1 MNLSRSRIMPVVLS
15 RRRFITIAAAAVG
28 LPLLLLKAGT
38 SQARPVRWEGT
49 ALGAPASIQLYHTD
63 EAQARAAI
71 AAGLNE
77 LKRLEAIFS
86 VYRADSAISA
96 LNHDGVLENAPADF
110 NALLTPPLSLARISD
125 GVYDPTVQPLWQTYF
140 RHFTGANPDP
150 AGPAPRELEAALA
163 LVDWRA
169 VEVDTDRRRIA
180 FARPGMGLTLN
191 SGAQGYIT
199 DRVTDVLRAHGF
211 DRMLVD
217 MGEPRAL
224 STKPDGSAWR
234 IGIANPADPDRTVAT
249 LDVVDQCVSTSG
261 GYGTLFDPAGAFTHL
276 MDTRTG
282 RTAPA
287 LLGVSVVANTGT
299 VADGLSTA
307 MLMAPVTRRLA
318 ILRAA
323 GGIKALYVTPEG
335 VVSTVEA

>member
-1 MNLSRSRIMPVVLS
+1 MSVVLS

-28 LPLLLLKAGT
+28 LPLLLLKTGA

-63 EAQARAAI
+63 ETRAQAAI
-71 AAGLNE
+71 TAGLHE

-96 LNHDGVLENAPADF
+96 LNRDGVLENAPADF
-110 NALLTPPLSLARISD
+110 VALLTRALALARISE

-140 RHFTGANPDP
+140 RHFTGPSPDP
-150 AGPAPRELEAALA
+150 AGPAQRELEAALA
-163 LVDWRA
+163 VVDWRA
-169 VEVDTDRRRIA
+169 VEVGANRIA
-180 FARPGMGLTLN
+180 FAHPGMGLTLN

-199 DRVTDVLRAHGF
+199 DRVADVLRAHGF

-224 STKPDGSAWR
+224 SAKPDGSAWR
-234 IGIANPADPDRTVAT
+234 IGIANPADPGSTVAT
-249 LDVVDQCVSTSG
+249 LEVVDQCVSTSG

-276 MDTRTG
+276 IDTRTG

-287 LLGVSVVANTGT
+287 LLAVSVIAQTGT

-307 MLMAPVTRRLA
+307 MLMAPVERRLA
-318 ILRAA
+318 ILQAA
-323 GGIKALYVTPEG
+323 GGTKALYVTPEG

>member
-1 MNLSRSRIMPVVLS
+1 MPVVLS

-110 NALLTPPLSLARISD
+110 IALLTHALSLARISD

-307 MLMAPVTRRLA
+307 MLMAPATRRLA

-323 GGIKALYVTPEG
+323 GGTKALYVTPEG

>member
-1 MNLSRSRIMPVVLS
+1 MPS
-15 RRRFITIAAAAVG
+15 KMTRRRFITFVAAAAG
-28 LPLLLLKAGT
+28 LPLLLKAGG
-38 SQARPVRWEGT
+38 SQAKPVRWDGT
-49 ALGAPASIQLYHTD
+49 ALGAPASIQLFHTD
-63 EAQARAAI
+63 EAQANAAI
-71 AAGLNE
+71 AAGLGE
-77 LKRLEAIFS
+77 LKRLETIFS
-86 VYRADSAISA
+86 VYRADSSISM
-96 LNHDGVLENAPADF
+96 LNRKGVLENAPDDF
-110 NALLTPPLSLARISD
+110 IAMLTRALTLAKISD

-140 RHFTGANPDP
+140 RHFTASNPDP
-150 AGPAPRELEAALA
+150 AGPSQRDLAAALA

-169 VEVDTDRRRIA
+169 VEVDAGNKRVS

-199 DRVTDVLRAHGF
+199 DRVADVLRAHGF

-234 IGIANPADPDRTVAT
+234 IGIANPANPGSTVVT
-249 LDVVDQCVSTSG
+249 LDVVDKCVSTSG
-261 GYGTLFDPAGAFTHL
+261 GYGTLFDDAGAFTHII
-276 MDTRTG
+276 DTRTG

-287 LLGVSVVANTGT
+287 MLGVSVVADTGI

-307 MLMAPVTRRLA
+307 MLMAPVERRQA
-318 ILRAA
+318 ILKAA
-323 GGIKALYVTPEG
+323 GGQKAIYVTPEG

>member
-1 MNLSRSRIMPVVLS
+1 MS

-28 LPLLLLKAGT
+28 LPLLLKAGT

-63 EAQARAAI
+63 EARAHAAI
-71 AAGLNE
+71 AAGLDE

-96 LNHDGVLENAPADF
+96 LNRDGVLENAPADF
-110 NALLTPPLSLARISD
+110 VALLTRALTLASVSD
-125 GVYDPTVQPLWQTYF
+125 GIYDPTIQPLWQTYF
-140 RHFTGANPDP
+140 RHFTGSNPAP
-150 AGPAPRELEAALA
+150 AGPAQRELDAALA

-169 VEVDTDRRRIA
+169 VEIDANRIA

-199 DRVTDVLRAHGF
+199 DRVADVLRAHGF

-234 IGIANPADPDRTVAT
+234 IGIANPADPSRTVTT
-249 LDVVDQCVSTSG
+249 LEIVDQCVSTSG

-276 MDTRTG
+276 IDTRTG

-287 LLGVSVVANTGT
+287 LLGVSVIAKTGT

-307 MLMAPVTRRLA
+307 MLMAPATRRLA

-323 GGIKALYVTPEG
+323 GGTKAVYVTPEG

>member
-1 MNLSRSRIMPVVLS
+1 MS

-28 LPLLLLKAGT
+28 LPLLLKAGI

-63 EAQARAAI
+63 EARARAAI
-71 AAGLNE
+71 AAGLDE

-96 LNHDGVLENAPADF
+96 LNRDGVLENAPADF
-110 NALLTPPLSLARISD
+110 VALLTRALTLARISD
-125 GVYDPTVQPLWQTYF
+125 GIYDPTVQPLWQTYF
-140 RHFTGANPDP
+140 RHFTGSNPAP
-150 AGPAPRELEAALA
+150 AGPAQRELDAALA

-169 VEVDTDRRRIA
+169 VEVDANRIA

-199 DRVTDVLRAHGF
+199 DRVADVLRAHGF

-234 IGIANPADPDRTVAT
+234 IGIANPADPSRTVAT
-249 LDVVDQCVSTSG
+249 LEVVDQCVSTSG
-261 GYGTLFDPAGAFTHL
+261 GYGTLFDDAGRFTHL
-276 MDTRTG
+276 IDTRSG

-287 LLGVSVVANTGT
+287 LLGVSVIAKTGT

-323 GGIKALYVTPEG
+323 GGTKAVYVTPEG